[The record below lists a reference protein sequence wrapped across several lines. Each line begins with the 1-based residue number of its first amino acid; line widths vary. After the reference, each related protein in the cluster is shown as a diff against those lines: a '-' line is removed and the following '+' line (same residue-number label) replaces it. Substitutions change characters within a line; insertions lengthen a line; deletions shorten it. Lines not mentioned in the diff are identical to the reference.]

1 MISILIPT
9 YNYNVYSLVTELKKQ
24 ADALSIPYEILI
36 QDDASTLFLSENQA
50 INALENC
57 VYTLNQENLGRGNN
71 INVLNSKARFDFVL
85 IMEADAL
92 PENKNYLE
100 TLVKAITH
108 ETEVIFGGVTYP
120 ETQPNSGQL
129 LRWKYGNDRESIALE
144 DRLKNPYHF
153 VFTWNLLVKKEILAK
168 NPFPVSIK
176 EYGYEDVAFI
186 KKLKTQNINIQH
198 IENRLIHFNRETNI
212 VFIQK
217 TEKAVRTLK
226 QLIESKELAYEDTR
240 IGKVYLQL
248 RHLGLE
254 KITFFLFRRF
264 SKRLLSNLTSS
275 NPSLVLLDLYKL
287 GYFCALDTQKQPT

>member
-9 YNYNVYSLVTELKKQ
+9 YNYNVYPLVTELKKQ
-24 ADALSIPYEILI
+24 ADSLSIPYEILI
-36 QDDASTLFLSENQA
+36 QDDASTLFLKENEA

-57 VYTLNQENLGRGNN
+57 VYTLNRENLGRGNN
-71 INVLNSKARFDFVL
+71 INTLNSKARFDFVL
-85 IMEADAL
+85 ILEADAL

-100 TLVKAITH
+100 TFVKAITP

-120 ETQPNSGQL
+120 ETQPKNEQL
-129 LRWKYGNDRESIALE
+129 LRWKYGNERESIAIE
-144 DRLKNPYHF
+144 ERLKNPYDF

-186 KKLKTQNINIQH
+186 KKLKPKNVNIQH
-198 IENRLIHFNRETNI
+198 IENRLIHFNHETSN

-226 QLIESKELAYEDTR
+226 QLIESKELAYDDTR
-240 IGKVYLQL
+240 IGRTYLKL
-248 RHLGLE
+248 HGLGLD
-254 KITFFLFRRF
+254 KILAFLFRRF
-264 SKRLLSNLTSS
+264 FKLLISDLTSS
-275 NPSLVLLDLYKL
+275 NPSLVLFDLYKL
-287 GYFCALDTQKQPT
+287 GYFCSLDTQK

>member
-9 YNYNVYSLVTELKKQ
+9 YNYNVCPLVTELKKQ
-24 ADALSIPYEILI
+24 ADSLSIPYEILI
-36 QDDASTLFLSENQA
+36 QDDASTLFLSENEA

-71 INVLNSKARFDFVL
+71 INTLNSKAKFDFVL
-85 IMEADAL
+85 ILEADAL
-92 PENKNYLE
+92 PENGNYLE
-100 TLVKAITH
+100 TFIKAVTP
-108 ETEVIFGGVTYP
+108 ETEAIFGGVTYP
-120 ETQPNSGQL
+120 ETQPKSEQL
-129 LRWKYGNDRESIALE
+129 LRWKYGNERESIAIE
-144 DRLKNPYHF
+144 ERLKNPYHF
-153 VFTWNLLVKKEILAK
+153 VFTWNLLVKKEILTK

-212 VFIQK
+212 VFIHK
-217 TEKAVRTLK
+217 TEKAVHTLK

-248 RHLGLE
+248 RHFELE
-254 KITFFLFRRF
+254 KIAAFLFRKF
-264 SKRLLSNLTSS
+264 SKRLLSNLTASR
-275 NPSLVLLDLYKL
+275 PSLTVLDLYKL
-287 GYFCALDTQKQPT
+287 GYFCFLDTQK